1 MADRVGSLI
10 EPLCALR
17 QATSWHTL
25 PGCKLVGEQSLVSAP
40 NLGRTVTTVCGSNWG
55 GSPQQ
60 RSTLGDLLPVK
71 APARFIH
78 APPTHPVKATI
89 PSKPH
94 SGNPHSGNPHSWNP
108 HSWNPHSAEGGT
120 RTHTPLGAPDFESGA
135 SAIPPPRQTCRPANR
150 PPLAGQSKRCSGP
163 NRTAKRPT
171 FPVAERGSPT
181 PHSRAIPPTHALP
194 QQPLRP
200 TPQLA
205 ISASISSASIGISTI
220 RSIGADSVTRM
231 SFSNRTPNP
240 SSRR

>member
-40 NLGRTVTTVCGSNWG
+40 NVGRTVTTVCGSNWG

-60 RSTLGDLLPVK
+60 RSTPGDLLPVK

-94 SGNPHSGNPHSWNP
+94 SGNP

-150 PPLAGQSKRCSGP
+150 PPLAGQPNRRCGA

-171 FPVAERGSPT
+171 FPVAERGSPA
-181 PHSRAIPPTHALP
+181 PPPRALPPTHALP
-194 QQPLRP
+194 QRALRL

>member
-10 EPLCALR
+10 EPVCAVGH
-17 QATSWHTL
+17 ATSRHTL
-25 PGCKLVGEQSLVSAP
+25 PGCELVGEQSFVSAP
-40 NLGRTVTTVCGSNWG
+40 HVGRTVTTVCGSNWG

-60 RSTLGDLLPVK
+60 RSTPGDLLPGK
-71 APARFIH
+71 APARFIR

-94 SGNPHSGNPHSWNP
+94 SGKPHSGNP

-150 PPLAGQSKRCSGP
+150 PPLAGQPNRCSGS

-171 FPVAERGSPT
+171 FPVAERGSPA
-181 PHSRAIPPTHALP
+181 PRPRALPSTHALP

>member
-60 RSTLGDLLPVK
+60 RSTPGDLLPVK

-94 SGNPHSGNPHSWNP
+94 SGKPHSGNP

-150 PPLAGQSKRCSGP
+150 PPLAGQPNRCSGS

-181 PHSRAIPPTHALP
+181 PHSRALPPTHALP

>member
-94 SGNPHSGNPHSWNP
+94 SGNPHSGNPHSGNPHSWNP

-135 SAIPPPRQTCRPANR
+135 SAIPPPRQTCRPAIDR
-150 PPLAGQSKRCSGP
+150 P
-163 NRTAKRPT
+163 
-171 FPVAERGSPT
+171 
-181 PHSRAIPPTHALP
+181 SRASQNAAADPIVPPNAPRFQLLNGALP
-194 QQPLRP
+194 L
-200 TPQLA
+200 LA
-205 ISASISSASIGISTI
+205 PGHSLP
-220 RSIGADSVTRM
+220 
-231 SFSNRTPNP
+231 RTP
-240 SSRR
+240 SRNSH

>member
-60 RSTLGDLLPVK
+60 RSTPGDLLPVK

-150 PPLAGQSKRCSGP
+150 PPLAGQPNRCSGS

-171 FPVAERGSPT
+171 FPVAERGSPA
-181 PHSRAIPPTHALP
+181 PRPRALPSTHALP